1 VAFFL
6 SFVVW
11 FNLAPFKTTIG
22 KALNLTEAQLNTLL
36 ICNVALTVPARI
48 LIGMLVDR
56 FGPRRVYTGLLIA
69 VAAPCIGCAVA
80 TSYMQLVICR
90 LLVSCVGA
98 GFVVG
103 IRMVGE
109 WFDKSEIGWAEGI
122 YGGLGNFGMAA
133 ATFGLP
139 LLAMVFGKDNG
150 WRWAMGVSGVL
161 SAIYGVIFF
170 IKAQDVPA
178 GKEYRKPKGRGALEV
193 CTRGELASL
202 CLMQIPMAVCL
213 GILAWRLVNVKLI
226 SANVSYG
233 IYVALGLLVGQQV
246 YKIVKVNR
254 SVIAGEIV
262 PASERYSFAQVAIL
276 CLCYAVTFG
285 GELAVES
292 MLPGYFEKMF
302 KVSVALAGVMGAG
315 FAFAS
320 LIARPFGGWLGDRVG
335 RKPIMVVTLLGS
347 GLGFFAINAISAHWT
362 LGAAMAVVV
371 AVGFFLMA
379 GNGANFCI
387 APLIRKPLTGQIAGL
402 IGAYGNVGSVMFLA
416 VLTLCGPKVFFVTM
430 GLTGAAAFVACLMLV
445 EPGRETAS
453 AAVVERSNPVMEMDL
468 QPA

>member
-1 VAFFL
+1 
-6 SFVVW
+6 
-11 FNLAPFKTTIG
+11 
-22 KALNLTEAQLNTLL
+22 
-36 ICNVALTVPARI
+36 
-48 LIGMLVDR
+48 
-56 FGPRRVYTGLLIA
+56 
-69 VAAPCIGCAVA
+69 
-80 TSYMQLVICR
+80 
-90 LLVSCVGA
+90 
-98 GFVVG
+98 
-103 IRMVGE
+103 
-109 WFDKSEIGWAEGI
+109 
-122 YGGLGNFGMAA
+122 
-133 ATFGLP
+133 
-139 LLAMVFGKDNG
+139 
-150 WRWAMGVSGVL
+150 
-161 SAIYGVIFF
+161 
-170 IKAQDVPA
+170 
-178 GKEYRKPKGRGALEV
+178 
-193 CTRGELASL
+193 
-202 CLMQIPMAVCL
+202 
-213 GILAWRLVNVKLI
+213 VKLI

-246 YKIVKVNR
+246 YKIIKVNR

-335 RKPIMVVTLLGS
+335 RKPIMIVTLLGS

-430 GLTGAAAFVACLMLV
+430 GICGAAAFVACLMLV
-445 EPGRETAS
+445 EPGRETVATPGVITIP
-453 AAVVERSNPVMEMDL
+453 ATNDVAMEL